1 MSATSS
7 GGIEECE
14 AGLIAASIAQL
25 AADDAPTVDN
35 AAKMIF
41 HHAQSAQNKDLV
53 RELGGIPALC
63 AVLRSNSGHHAL
75 SALNELACGNKMN
88 CLAIV
93 STAGALSA
101 LVALFPYGR
110 TPRDPH
116 DSLSTQELSAMVI
129 NNCASFGEEACLRIV
144 EHPCMLVALK
154 HLARSGSCRTRCVT
168 IGAMNCLSRC
178 EGARESLMRVR
189 IVEDMLLPALREAP
203 VGAQDLQDRLAVRK
217 MFALMALLNLTGR
230 CDCEHVH
237 DRAALA
243 SLVQML
249 ESTLQDG
256 CWAGQRF
263 TTFSVL
269 YPLCRMDL
277 DRGNVRNE
285 LIACG
290 LAELL
295 ANYVCRRASGA
306 EQADADELEL
316 ALTIIEQIA
325 NDWGS
330 HGRLRQVGLVGGL
343 QELGTRI
350 GGSCL
355 RARVDA
361 LVQRLELAP
370 LAVCMGQHRRLGGES
385 PIGQLDECVLTLII
399 GYCGWRIV

>member
-1 MSATSS
+1 M
-7 GGIEECE
+7 EECG
-14 AGLIAASIAQL
+14 AGLIATSIAQL
-25 AADDAPTVDN
+25 AADDTATVDN

-41 HHAQSAQNKDLV
+41 QHAHSARNKDLV

-63 AVLRSNSGHHAL
+63 AVLRSKSSHHAC
-75 SALNELACGNKMN
+75 SALSELTFGNKRN
-88 CLAIV
+88 CLAMV

-101 LVALFPYGR
+101 LVSLFPYGR
-110 TPRDPH
+110 TPRDPN
-116 DSLSTQELSAMVI
+116 DKWSTQELSAMVI
-129 NNCASFGEEACLRIV
+129 NNCASFGEEEACLRIV

-178 EGARESLMRVR
+178 DGARESLMRVR

-203 VGAQDLQDRLAVRK
+203 VGAQDLEDRLAVRK

-230 CDCEHVH
+230 CDYEHVH

-243 SLVQML
+243 SLVQVL

-263 TTFSVL
+263 SAFSIL
-269 YPLCRMDL
+269 YSFGRLAL
-277 DRGNVRNE
+277 NRGNVRNE

-290 LAELL
+290 LPQLL
-295 ANYVCRRASGA
+295 VRFVSSWASGT
-306 EQADADELEL
+306 EQVDELAL
-316 ALTIIEQIA
+316 ALTILDQIT

-330 HGRLRQVGLVGGL
+330 HGRLWQVGLVGEL
-343 QELGTRI
+343 QELAKRME
-350 GGSCL
+350 GSCL
-355 RARVDA
+355 GARVDA
-361 LVQRLELAP
+361 LVRRLELAP

-385 PIGQLDECVLTLII
+385 PIGLLDEYVLTLIMSM
-399 GYCGWRIV
+399 C

>member
-1 MSATSS
+1 
-7 GGIEECE
+7 
-14 AGLIAASIAQL
+14 
-25 AADDAPTVDN
+25 
-35 AAKMIF
+35 
-41 HHAQSAQNKDLV
+41 
-53 RELGGIPALC
+53 
-63 AVLRSNSGHHAL
+63 
-75 SALNELACGNKMN
+75 
-88 CLAIV
+88 
-93 STAGALSA
+93 
-101 LVALFPYGR
+101 
-110 TPRDPH
+110 
-116 DSLSTQELSAMVI
+116 
-129 NNCASFGEEACLRIV
+129 
-144 EHPCMLVALK
+144 
-154 HLARSGSCRTRCVT
+154 
-168 IGAMNCLSRC
+168 
-178 EGARESLMRVR
+178 
-189 IVEDMLLPALREAP
+189 
-203 VGAQDLQDRLAVRK
+203 
-217 MFALMALLNLTGR
+217 
-230 CDCEHVH
+230 
-237 DRAALA
+237 
-243 SLVQML
+243 
-249 ESTLQDG
+249 
-256 CWAGQRF
+256 
-263 TTFSVL
+263 
-269 YPLCRMDL
+269 MDL
-277 DRGNVRNE
+277 NRGNVRNE

>member
-25 AADDAPTVDN
+25 AADDAPTVEN

-203 VGAQDLQDRLAVRK
+203 VGAQDLKDQLVVRK
-217 MFALMALLNLTGR
+217 MCALMALLNLTGS
-230 CDCEHVH
+230 CDCEHCARSRGAGLLGSDARVPSSRLLARTTPASTCGSGRTLVFNAA
-237 DRAALA
+237 RA
-243 SLVQML
+243 
-249 ESTLQDG
+249 
-256 CWAGQRF
+256 CAGQ
-263 TTFSVL
+263 TTLTGS
-269 YPLCRMDL
+269 
-277 DRGNVRNE
+277 
-285 LIACG
+285 
-290 LAELL
+290 LL
-295 ANYVCRRASGA
+295 
-306 EQADADELEL
+306 LL
-316 ALTIIEQIA
+316 K
-325 NDWGS
+325 
-330 HGRLRQVGLVGGL
+330 
-343 QELGTRI
+343 
-350 GGSCL
+350 
-355 RARVDA
+355 
-361 LVQRLELAP
+361 
-370 LAVCMGQHRRLGGES
+370 
-385 PIGQLDECVLTLII
+385 
-399 GYCGWRIV
+399 